1 MNTHPTSFKEWQSYS
16 SIPEY
21 IHIAW
26 FRQAKKS
33 KIDFEATKK
42 IVLVNNQQ

>member
-1 MNTHPTSFKEWQSYS
+1 MKTHLTSFKEWQSYPP
-16 SIPEY
+16 IPEY